1 MKNHSKI
8 AVMNKNILLIIMLLT
23 LLFCRVNKLF
33 SQEWEYSLEYGPYDN
48 EMLFFCEPTELS
60 DGNIA
65 VASYYSYKRANTP
78 YIYSKDP
85 AVVILSSNG
94 EELARC
100 VFHREGYTSMT
111 YTPYLIEKDGDL
123 FALFTHSPEHDYDSP
138 NYFLNY
144 DNPPEDAI
152 LSFCKLDE
160 ELNIIDSCEYRFPI
174 DIFQDS
180 KWWQWQEEPNEFSGH
195 LFMLSVFEDK
205 EDLIGS
211 YIKTVSADID
221 SIGSR
226 GHDSLFF
233 FRMNFEGEIVDMKGY
248 ERETHGFACPS
259 IGYRRNQIL
268 KTDSNYLLY
277 EAYNK
282 DIEHGRVL
290 YYDQEFNHVA
300 TKYIVH
306 PDYNNPILDAD
317 PLKDISVLKINDSTT
332 YLSVTAS
339 CIDNPHNDSY
349 NDVRL
354 YKLND
359 NIENASDYLSTENYI
374 IRGGPYTYERPPG
387 TNSVDVANDTSIYFA
402 CNYNMHDLALE
413 PYCVIE
419 CLNADMDTIFTF
431 YYEKYLESIR
441 TIDDGNILLTGYNH
455 IAKIHVSAFTN
466 IEEAHAHGLKYAV
479 AYPNPGGD
487 VMNIRTGLRNAVL
500 SVYDMQGRMVHQQEI
515 TDDVTSVD
523 ASGWKSGTYVW
534 KLGMRNE
541 ELGIKE
547 VEEGKWI
554 K

>member
-1 MKNHSKI
+1 
-8 AVMNKNILLIIMLLT
+8 MNKNILLIIMLLT

-248 ERETHGFACPS
+248 ERETHGFAYPS
-259 IGYRRNQIL
+259 IRYRRNQIL

-306 PDYNNPILDAD
+306 PDYNYPILDAD

-466 IEEAHAHGLKYAV
+466 IEEAHAHNLHLAV

-487 VMNIRTGLRNAVL
+487 VMNIRTSLRDCTL
-500 SVYDMQGRMVHQQEI
+500 QVYDMQGRLVHQQEI

-523 ASGWKSGTYVW
+523 TSSWSSGTYVW
-534 KLGMRNE
+534 
-541 ELGIKE
+541 ELGTENGSGILE
-547 VEEGKWI
+547 
-554 K
+554 

>member
-1 MKNHSKI
+1 MKYK
-8 AVMNKNILLIIMLLT
+8 LLLCLLT

-205 EDLIGS
+205 EDLIGA

-259 IGYRRNQIL
+259 IVYRRNQIL

-332 YLSVTAS
+332 YLSVTAR
-339 CIDNPHNDSY
+339 CIDKPHSDFY

-374 IRGGPYTYERPPG
+374 IRGGPNTYERPPG

-402 CNYNMHDLALE
+402 CNYNMHDSALE

-466 IEEAHAHGLKYAV
+466 IEEAHANNLHLAV

-500 SVYDMQGRMVHQQEI
+500 SVYDINGRKIHEQEI

-523 ASGWKSGTYVW
+523 ASGWKSGTYIW
-534 KLGMRNE
+534 ELKTENGKLK
-541 ELGIKE
+541 I
-547 VEEGKWI
+547 EEGKWV